1 MVYKYSSV
9 DQLSYIK
16 YILLLV
22 QTLFKRRYFIKLL
35 FIRIIKNRFK
45 DSFLGILWSL
55 LSPMISMIAIAI
67 IFPLIMKFKVE
78 NYVVYLFSGFLGWH
92 LISSSITNGGSS
104 ILSRA
109 GLLKK
114 YNIPKIIF
122 PVTVSLVEVF
132 NFMITFFALLLVL
145 LILEYEYTINL
156 SYLTLTFFVT
166 YIFALSL
173 SIISSVVFV
182 YFRDLQHLISI
193 FMQALFYL
201 TPIIYLVSIIPER
214 YMVFM
219 NLNIFYHY
227 INLFHG
233 SIYDDRIITYN
244 SFLVPSLISLTSL
257 VISLIIFKKLEKN
270 LIYRF

>member
-1 MVYKYSSV
+1 MIHKHTATEESNYIHYS
-9 DQLSYIK
+9 
-16 YILLLV
+16 LLLIK
-22 QTLFKRRYFIKLL
+22 TIFKQKYFIKLL

-45 DSFLGILWSL
+45 GSLLGILWSL

-67 IFPLIMKFKVE
+67 IFPLLMKFRVE

-114 YNIPKIIF
+114 YGIPKIIF
-122 PVTVSLVEVF
+122 PLTISLVEIF
-132 NFMITFFALLLVL
+132 NFIMTFFALLLVL
-145 LILEYEYTINL
+145 LIFGYEYTINL
-156 SYLTLTFFVT
+156 PYLILTFFIT

-193 FMQALFYL
+193 FMQAVFYL
-201 TPIIYLVSIIPER
+201 TPIIYSISIIPAR

-233 SIYDDRIITYN
+233 SIYDDRTITYN
-244 SFLVPSLISLTSL
+244 SFLVPSFISISSLLIS
-257 VISLIIFKKLEKN
+257 VFIFKKL
-270 LIYRF
+270 